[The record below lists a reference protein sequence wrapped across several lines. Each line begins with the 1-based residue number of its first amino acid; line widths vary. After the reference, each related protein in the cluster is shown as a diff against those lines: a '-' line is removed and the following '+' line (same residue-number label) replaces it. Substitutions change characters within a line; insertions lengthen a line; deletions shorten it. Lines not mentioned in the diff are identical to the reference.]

1 VLSMPLSR
9 PMPSIGPGAHELR
22 LRERSGVYRVVYVLL
37 SKGSVV
43 LLHAFK
49 KTTEA
54 TSHRSI
60 ETARARL
67 KEVRQ

>member
-9 PMPSIGPGAHELR
+9 PMPIIGAGAHELR
-22 LRERSGVYRVVYVLL
+22 FRERSGSYRVAYALL
-37 SKGSVV
+37 MKGSVV

-54 TSHRSI
+54 TSRRDI
-60 ETARARL
+60 ELARARL
-67 KEVRQ
+67 KEIKK